1 MFTSKYVTFQKE
13 IALDAEGLSSSVNKP
28 TSLLFSTSSM
38 TARVHSQLIVQPS
51 KLTAVKCPTVS
62 PDTEH
67 HCKLKPVSTI
77 KYGWKRIEGGARIDK
92 YYSCPAPC
100 WLVLIT

>member
-1 MFTSKYVTFQKE
+1 MLKGC
-13 IALDAEGLSSSVNKP
+13 LSSVNKP

-38 TARVHSQLIVQPS
+38 TARVHSQLIVKPS

-67 HCKLKPVSTI
+67 HRELKPVS
-77 KYGWKRIEGGARIDK
+77 RI
-92 YYSCPAPC
+92 
-100 WLVLIT
+100 